1 MSLISD
7 QCEYGFIL
15 WCMHWVQFA
24 VEAAITILR
33 IDDMIRIDAGPED
46 DMEG

>member
-1 MSLISD
+1 MNIYVLGVLFVLID
-7 QCEYGFIL
+7 QPQ
-15 WCMHWVQFA
+15 HVVQFA

-33 IDDMIRIDAGPED
+33 IDDMINIAANPED